1 MDNKRRIFRVLILL
15 LPAAIGTLGFALDD
29 IRSVFEGMFQCF
41 TMYALNYTEVPPN
54 ALVNIARWLAPV
66 ATTSGILLAI
76 TSVKERISAWFVSRH
91 DDSFAVYGPQ
101 ELQDQLLS
109 QLGNRGIRG
118 GDRLVSAGNYILAG
132 EEQENLSFYA
142 RHRAELKDKA
152 VFLKCRSM
160 QTQAEVEANVKLF
173 SPEELAARLFWKEAF
188 LYPDS
193 VQRGHRFSIVLIGFG
208 TLGEEL
214 LYWGLQQNL
223 FSPDQEITYHVFGD
237 CGEFLNIHPGM
248 KNIRDR
254 VEAHEEP
261 WHQALDVLRGAGR
274 ILILDQERQIELL
287 QKLLLIPDL
296 PKIVCFSDREAFAE
310 LFEEGSRVSFFPWQ
324 IKANRIEY
332 ITEERMVRLA
342 KTVNLRYAHL
352 YDGVEETEEMM
363 EQVWKQR
370 DTFTRYS
377 NISSADYHEMRLKI
391 LRYLDLPLSLS
402 ELPESVQDQMAE
414 LEHERWCR
422 YHYLNNWTYG
432 IPDSG
437 KAKDP
442 VRRIHAD
449 LIPFSEL
456 PVEERKKDYD
466 TVGVM
471 MSI

>member
-1 MDNKRRIFRVLILL
+1 MKSPSRVFRILFLL
-15 LPAAIGTLGFALDD
+15 LPAVIGTMGFVLDG
-29 IRSVFEGMFQCF
+29 SKPVLEGLFQCV
-41 TMYALNYTEVPPN
+41 TMYALNYTDVPPN

-66 ATTSGILLAI
+66 ATTSGILLAV
-76 TSVKERISAWFVSRH
+76 TSVKERVSAWLVSRR
-91 DDSFAVYGPQ
+91 DDSCVVYGPE

-109 QLGNRGIRG
+109 QLGKRGVRG
-118 GDRLVSAGNYILAG
+118 GERLVPAANYILAG
-132 EEQENLSFYA
+132 EEGENLSFYV
-142 RHRAELKDKA
+142 RNRAALQNKS

-160 QTQAEVEANVKLF
+160 QTQAAVDANVKLF

-188 LYPDS
+188 LYPVS
-193 VQRGHRFSIVLIGFG
+193 VKRGHRFSVVLIGFG

-237 CGEFLNIHPGM
+237 CREFLNIHPGL
-248 KNIRDR
+248 KAIRDR
-254 VEAHEEP
+254 VAAHDEP

-274 ILILDQERQIELL
+274 ILILDQEHQIELL
-287 QKLLLIPDL
+287 QKLLLIPSL
-296 PKIVCFSDREAFAE
+296 PEIVCFSDREAFAE
-310 LFEEGSRVSFFPWQ
+310 LFEEGRRVSFYPWQ

-352 YDGVEETEEMM
+352 YDGVEETEETM
-363 EQVWKQR
+363 EQEWKKR
-370 DTFTRYS
+370 NTFTRYS
-377 NISSADYHEMRLKI
+377 NISSADYHEMRMKI
-391 LRYLDLPLSLS
+391 LRYLNLPLSLS
-402 ELPESVQDQMAE
+402 ELPESVQDELAE

-422 YHYLNNWTYG
+422 YHYLNNWTCG
-432 IPDSG
+432 IPANG

-456 PVEERKKDYD
+456 PIEERKKDYD